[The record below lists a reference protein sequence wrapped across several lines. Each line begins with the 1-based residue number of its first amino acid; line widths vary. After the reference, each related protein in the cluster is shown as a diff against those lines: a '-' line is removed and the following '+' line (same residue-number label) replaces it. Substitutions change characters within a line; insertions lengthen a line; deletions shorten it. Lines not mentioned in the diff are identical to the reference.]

1 MPRTHQVGDVQRG
14 VLRSVAILEL
24 AKGLLVVLVG
34 LGLLSLSRRGHDFE
48 SIAKSLLGVLHFNR
62 HRHLSEVFLNAA
74 RFGDTN
80 LIRVA
85 VGAGV
90 YSAMRF
96 VESYGL
102 WRQRVWAEWLALIF
116 GAAYLPLEIY
126 ELSRKAT
133 VVKWAVFLLN
143 LVIVFY
149 MAYLRVQDRPARDRD
164 GRPAGGSEEV
174 REKADPPPRLIS

>member
-1 MPRTHQVGDVQRG
+1 
-14 VLRSVAILEL
+14 VLRSVAILEP

-74 RFGDTN
+74 RLGDTN

-96 VESYGL
+96 AESYGL
-102 WRQRVWAEWLALIF
+102 WKQRVWAEWIALIS
-116 GAAYLPLEIY
+116 GASYLPLEVY
-126 ELSRKAT
+126 GLSRRAS
-133 VVKWAVFLLN
+133 VAKWVLLLLN
-143 LVIVFY
+143 LVIVLY
-149 MAYLRVQDRPARDRD
+149 MAYLRVQDTPARDR
-164 GRPAGGSEEV
+164 GRSG
-174 REKADPPPRLIS
+174 